1 MYQGSPSGGQ
11 SPMMFQPPQGASSPR
26 AMYPQGANPAQAMY
40 GKNYDSCPH
49 CKLPLPKDH
58 AHGQSPAQSDLYQ
71 QLKGLPGA
79 DGAMGPTY
87 GPASPMYGAA
97 PVVMQF
103 YGCNFYAGS
112 APDKSYNDKK
122 YESMKKAAMETD
134 VFLKNDRPRTQFVN
148 ESTTILPFVKDAFKV
163 TTGKEMPDIQLFL
176 LDDEDFKNAYESF
189 GSKFKLGLQGFSIN
203 GKDRLVFAKKDYLD
217 RVMLTIGHE
226 IGHVL
231 SMPLQSQL
239 DEEAKAFAFSVA
251 WMRAIVQNNI
261 AGLQMSIE
269 ENPAKNGLHDVAYE
283 FVRQRIDKG
292 ENALDLF
299 VKFAIGEES
308 VKTLEVIC
316 YG

>member
-1 MYQGSPSGGQ
+1 
-11 SPMMFQPPQGASSPR
+11 
-26 AMYPQGANPAQAMY
+26 
-40 GKNYDSCPH
+40 
-49 CKLPLPKDH
+49 
-58 AHGQSPAQSDLYQ
+58 
-71 QLKGLPGA
+71 
-79 DGAMGPTY
+79 
-87 GPASPMYGAA
+87 
-97 PVVMQF
+97 
-103 YGCNFYAGS
+103 
-112 APDKSYNDKK
+112 
-122 YESMKKAAMETD
+122 METD
-134 VFLKNDRPRTQFVN
+134 VFLRSDRPRTQFVN
-148 ESTTILPFVKDAFKV
+148 ESSTILPFVKDAFKV
-163 TTGKEMPDIQLFL
+163 TTGKDMPEIQVFL
-176 LDDEDFKNAYESF
+176 LDDETFKDAYESF
-189 GSKFKLGLQGFSIN
+189 GSKYKLGLQGFSIN

-239 DEEAKAFAFSVA
+239 DEEAKAFSFSVA